1 MRVGSEGSLQTTGKS
16 TWRFLFC
23 EVDPISE
30 RGKRQQLL
38 IMFTIVS
45 IPLLGVAIFAGS
57 MLFSSVEEN
66 IALSSVQL
74 QIESCQGI
82 GDLIH
87 ALQLERA
94 HTMFLHE
101 TGRNLSTMLED
112 DEYRQT
118 DKELDEI
125 KHWSL
130 CGKNDYYPSLA
141 EFVLVLNDHRRM
153 LINSDIGIREDLV
166 FYNGITQNL
175 LQSIVEHIQTIPEK
189 TLWNYLLAYKM
200 ILRAKENIG
209 ITIPLGIGYF
219 FEGRLELEDYQTYI
233 VHNALGDDHYE
244 TFKAYSDIETPE
256 NMCPKSG
263 VSMYREKIL
272 SNKNRTRSEETAD
285 EYYVAMIDYLAC
297 LRKLMGLLKERVLDE
312 SREQLE
318 QTQRQVIFAI
328 CVFLGV
334 VLVSVVLVYLLRS
347 LVRKLQAFAKDISVK
362 SLELQQEKKKS
373 DSLLFQMLPRPV
385 ARQLKMNQKVDAEYF
400 ESVTIF
406 FSDIVGFTKISAQS
420 SPLEVVEL
428 LNSLYFLC
436 DECIEQ
442 YDAYKVETIGD
453 AYMVVS
459 GLPQRNGKRHVAEIA
474 LFSLHLLREMAYYRI
489 PHRKTETLQ
498 LRIGVHTGKSA
509 QCEVTMADKWPLTL
523 VGFRPGPTDELF
535 KPHC

>member
-1 MRVGSEGSLQTTGKS
+1 
-16 TWRFLFC
+16 
-23 EVDPISE
+23 
-30 RGKRQQLL
+30 
-38 IMFTIVS
+38 
-45 IPLLGVAIFAGS
+45 
-57 MLFSSVEEN
+57 
-66 IALSSVQL
+66 
-74 QIESCQGI
+74 
-82 GDLIH
+82 
-87 ALQLERA
+87 
-94 HTMFLHE
+94 
-101 TGRNLSTMLED
+101 MLED

-125 KHWSL
+125 KHWSV

-166 FYNGITQNL
+166 FYNGITQKL

-209 ITIPLGIGYF
+209 ITIPIGIGYF
-219 FEGRLELEDYQTYI
+219 FEGRLKLEDYRTYI
-233 VHNALGDDHYE
+233 VHSALGDDHYE
-244 TFKAYSDIETPE
+244 TFKAYSEIETTE
-256 NMCPKSG
+256 NMCPKSK
-263 VSMYREKIL
+263 VSMYLSQIL

-318 QTQRQVIFAI
+318 QTQRKVIFAI

-334 VLVSVVLVYLLRS
+334 ILVSVVLVYLLRS

-406 FSDIVGFTKISAQS
+406 FSDIVGFTKISAQC

-498 LRIGVHTGKSA
+498 LRIGVHTGPCVAGVVGNKMPRYCLFGDTVNTASRMESTGLPSRIHISHETHTA
-509 QCEVTMADKWPLTL
+509 LEEIG
-523 VGFRPGPTDELF
+523 GFRTEKRGNVDIKGKGTMETYWLLDSGHPERKKIFSSQRRKKCSEASSIVSFYDMERR
-535 KPHC
+535 HQNQNAVHA